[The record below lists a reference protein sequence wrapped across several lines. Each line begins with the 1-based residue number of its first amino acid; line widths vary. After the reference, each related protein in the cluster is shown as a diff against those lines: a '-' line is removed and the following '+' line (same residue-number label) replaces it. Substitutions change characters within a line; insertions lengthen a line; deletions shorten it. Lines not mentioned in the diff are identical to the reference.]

1 MATISDK
8 LSDVK
13 WRIAESEL
21 RIAQLQ
27 LDRSAEAV
35 LLVETATAALKELRG
50 YEARL
55 EQWIASRQAR

>member
-13 WRIAESEL
+13 WRIVESER
-21 RIAQLQ
+21 RITQLQ
-27 LDRSAEAV
+27 LDRSTEAV
-35 LLVETATAALKELRG
+35 LLVETATAALEELRR

-55 EQWIASRQAR
+55 EQWIASRPAR

>member
-13 WRIAESEL
+13 WRIVESEQ
-21 RIAQLQ
+21 RITQLQ
-27 LDRSAEAV
+27 LDRSTEAV
-35 LLVETATAALKELRG
+35 LLVETATAALEELRR

-55 EQWIASRQAR
+55 EQWIASRPAR

>member
-13 WRIAESEL
+13 WRIGESER
-21 RIAQLQ
+21 RITQLQ
-27 LDRSAEAV
+27 LDRSTEAV
-35 LLVETATAALKELRG
+35 LLVETATAALEELRR

-55 EQWIASRQAR
+55 EQWIASRPAR